1 MTAYWL
7 LFAIWALGSVQ
18 FTRGRLA
25 TNSIK
30 LFVLASVLTI
40 LMIGLRFE
48 VGGDWLP
55 YQAIYETIYFQSFI
69 DALGVTDPG
78 YATLNWVA
86 IQLNFGIWAVNLVC
100 GALFVFGIGRLALR
114 QPNPWLAVL
123 VAVPYFIIVV
133 AMGYTRQAAS
143 IGIICIAIADAKDT
157 NFVRTIVLVAVA
169 ALFHKTA
176 ILMLPVLLL
185 PIMKRNFL
193 IGALG
198 GLAFVILFAIL
209 LGGKSDTLVAN
220 YAQSNYDSQGA
231 AIRVAMNVVAGIVFL
246 TLRGRMPMPDYQ
258 RSLWTYNALL
268 SLLSVFA
275 LVTLSASSGVDR
287 LALFLIPLQMMTYS
301 RLPYVLSGRAASI
314 PLLFATV
321 AYAFAVEFVWLNFAD
336 NADSWVPYHTVL
348 SSLINR

>member
-7 LFAIWALGSVQ
+7 LFTIWALGSVQ
-18 FTRGRLA
+18 FTRGSLS

-30 LFVLASVLTI
+30 LFVLASVITI

-69 DALGVTDPG
+69 DALGVTDPA

-86 IQLNFGIWAVNLVC
+86 IQLNVSIWAVNLVC

-114 QPNPWLAVL
+114 QPNPWLAML

-143 IGIICIAIADAKDT
+143 IGVICIAIADAKDT

-185 PIMKRNFL
+185 PIMKRNLLVGIFG
-193 IGALG
+193 GATFIVL
-198 GLAFVILFAIL
+198 FTVILASQ
-209 LGGKSDTLVAN
+209 SDDLVAN

-231 AIRVAMNVVAGIVFL
+231 AIRVAMNVVASIFFL
-246 TLRGRMPMPDYQ
+246 LFRSLMPMPEYQ
-258 RSLWTYNALL
+258 KSMWTYCSFL
-268 SLLSVFA
+268 SLASIGA
-275 LVTLSASSGVDR
+275 LAVLSASSGVDR
-287 LALFLIPLQMMTYS
+287 LALFLIPIQMMTYS
-301 RLPYVLSGRAASI
+301 RLPYIRTDQRASI
-314 PLLFATV
+314 PLV
-321 AYAFAVEFVWLNFAD
+321 FAVVIYSFSVQFVWLNFAD
-336 NADSWVPYHTVL
+336 NAYSWLPYSTVL
-348 SSLINR
+348 FPGA